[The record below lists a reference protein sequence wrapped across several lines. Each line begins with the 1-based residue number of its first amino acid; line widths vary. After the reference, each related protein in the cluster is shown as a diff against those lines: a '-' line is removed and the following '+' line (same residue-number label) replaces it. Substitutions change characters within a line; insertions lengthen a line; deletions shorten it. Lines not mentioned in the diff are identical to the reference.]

1 MPRVTVTITMTTPEA
16 RRACPARCLEGR
28 TRQQPGPAPRPVAR
42 PTRPAMWRA
51 VLARLRAVFTQER
64 PR

>member
-1 MPRVTVTITMTTPEA
+1 MARLTVTITMTTPEA
-16 RRACPARCLEGR
+16 
-28 TRQQPGPAPRPVAR
+28 PRPVAR
-42 PTRPAMWRA
+42 PTRRAMWRA